1 MAKGFNNQINS
12 GQHLCTF
19 GGTTHVAPAIYF
31 SFHPSGQ
38 TVTTAFL
45 YKNGT
50 FKVLPVPNTP
60 TDSVFVAVGISARRG
75 LILIINWLL
84 RGGLHGN
91 VQLKGE
97 RLALK
102 VGAQSDR
109 LHSIVKTETQEQQA
123 TPV

>member
-1 MAKGFNNQINS
+1 
-12 GQHLCTF
+12 
-19 GGTTHVAPAIYF
+19 
-31 SFHPSGQ
+31 
-38 TVTTAFL
+38 
-45 YKNGT
+45 
-50 FKVLPVPNTP
+50 
-60 TDSVFVAVGISARRG
+60 VFVAVGISARRG

>member
-1 MAKGFNNQINS
+1 
-12 GQHLCTF
+12 
-19 GGTTHVAPAIYF
+19 
-31 SFHPSGQ
+31 
-38 TVTTAFL
+38 
-45 YKNGT
+45 
-50 FKVLPVPNTP
+50 
-60 TDSVFVAVGISARRG
+60 
-75 LILIINWLL
+75 L

-123 TPV
+123 TPSD